1 MSDLF
6 IKICYCK
13 FMKKLSI
20 YIFFILLIFSNS
32 IYADDIQDFQ
42 IEGISI
48 GDSLLDHLSKEEIIT
63 EIAANKQVYNY
74 LTDKFGEVY
83 LFNGNFEIYEN
94 LSFFVK
100 QNDKNYKTYSI
111 RGMITYDDNIE
122 KCYTKQNEIAKEI
135 SLIFKNAERI
145 EDDFKFPWDPTGKSH
160 IFHKKFILNSGDVIY
175 VSCSEYERNLKIEN
189 GWTDGLS
196 VSIKAGEVVSW
207 LQNHIN

>member
-1 MSDLF
+1 MTT
-6 IKICYCK
+6 
-13 FMKKLSI
+13 
-20 YIFFILLIFSNS
+20 
-32 IYADDIQDFQ
+32 
-42 IEGISI
+42 IESKHQNQM
-48 GDSLLDHLSKEEIIT
+48 DSLDSDSQIDYLLSVADILQK
-63 EIAANKQVYNY
+63 Y
-74 LTDKFGEVY
+74 G
-83 LFNGNFEIYEN
+83 
-94 LSFFVK
+94 
-100 QNDKNYKTYSI
+100 
-111 RGMITYDDNIE
+111 DDNIE

-145 EDDFKFPWDPTGKSH
+145 EDDVKFPWDPTGKSH